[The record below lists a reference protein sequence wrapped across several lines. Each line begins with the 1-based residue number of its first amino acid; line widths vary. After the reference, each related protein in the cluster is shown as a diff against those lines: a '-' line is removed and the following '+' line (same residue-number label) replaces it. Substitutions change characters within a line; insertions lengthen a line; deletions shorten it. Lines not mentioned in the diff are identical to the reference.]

1 MRRKS
6 IPLAIVALTLSAS
19 ALAAEVNVKFTAN
32 IVQPTCDMS
41 LIAYGGSAVTT
52 TGTNTYQIR
61 IPDIRLDLL
70 RAKGADTQANFT
82 LKPAN
87 CSGLTALKT
96 TLKAEKVSTYEPVL
110 AVPSVSTGKAT
121 NVGVA
126 FRRQSSSSDIYFRL
140 NNDETITW
148 TADERANGLNLSA
161 AMRETLTGSGTTG
174 PFDAKI
180 TFNFTYE

>member
-52 TGTNTYQIR
+52 IGTNAYQLS

-96 TLKAEKVSTYEPVL
+96 TIQAAAVAPGQPL
-110 AVPSVSTGKAT
+110 AIPSVMTGKAQ
-121 NVGVA
+121 NIGVG
-126 FRRQSSSSDIYFRL
+126 FRPQSSTAETYYKLDKSSV
-140 NNDETITW
+140 ITW
-148 TADERANGLNLSA
+148 SSTERADGLNLSA
-161 AMRETLTGSGTTG
+161 VMREVSTGAGTTG
-174 PFDAKI
+174 PFDAKV
-180 TFNFTYE
+180 TFNFIYE